1 MPISSTKRQRNKV
14 EDASKGGSGLGGK
27 VPFEQMVAAARV
39 WLDLEG
45 SKSQSRVSALAVGK
59 GIHLNVA
66 PEWLDSDRFIR
77 ILEVE
82 RFRRR
87 VLQLKALPELTSLIQ
102 NVIDLGLIEAQK
114 RLVLSPGE
122 IPNSTLFGDIL
133 FKLPKM
139 VQDFTAGDKPVRAGD
154 IMLTVVKE
162 INLIGDPRTRDL
174 VRKQLMGNLDDIA
187 RAVNDAGLSQ
197 EVVDADH
204 NLLHVDGV
212 DDADGPNVLPLARPV
227 LETTDG
233 PDVADSE
240 LWSDPALD

>member
-1 MPISSTKRQRNKV
+1 VPISHAKRMRNST
-14 EDASKGGSGLGGK
+14 EDASKGGSGIGGK
-27 VPFEQMVAAARV
+27 VPLEKMIEAARAY
-39 WLDLEG
+39 LTLEDTAPG
-45 SKSQSRVSALAVGK
+45 SRVSALAVARS
-59 GIHLNVA
+59 INLSVA
-66 PEWLDSDRFIR
+66 PEWLESDRFTR
-77 ILEVE
+77 ILETE

-139 VQDFTAGDKPVRAGD
+139 VQDFTAGDRPVKAAD

-162 INLIGDPRTRDL
+162 INLIGDPRTREL

-187 RAVNDAGLSQ
+187 KAVNDAGS
-197 EVVDADH
+197 EVVDAEGNDLVLDNVVPLDGSVPVDH
-204 NLLHVDGV
+204 ARVTVPTLADNYGD
-212 DDADGPNVLPLARPV
+212 DDA
-227 LETTDG
+227 
-233 PDVADSE
+233 
-240 LWSDPALD
+240 LWNDPALD